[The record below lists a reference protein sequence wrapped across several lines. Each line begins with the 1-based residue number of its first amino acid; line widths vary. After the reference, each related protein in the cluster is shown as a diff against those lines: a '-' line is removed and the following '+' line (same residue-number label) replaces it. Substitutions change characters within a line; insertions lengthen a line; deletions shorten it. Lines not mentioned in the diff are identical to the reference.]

1 MARPYTARSR
11 GMSSGVAR
19 TMPQVPRPG
28 LGQASPAPEEHAGT
42 ADAGRRVRR
51 DLQRRASPVGEGEV
65 EVVGALPAV
74 DVVGAGPG
82 TGGALDEQRSHLL
95 VGFEALEAPRIT
107 AHVQRV
113 GRSGHRTSRRPPGL
127 TMDVAVSQPQH

>member
-1 MARPYTARSR
+1 M
-11 GMSSGVAR
+11 
-19 TMPQVPRPG
+19 
-28 LGQASPAPEEHAGT
+28 
-42 ADAGRRVRR
+42 RR
-51 DLQRRASPVGEGEV
+51 DLQRRASPVGEREV
-65 EVVGALPAV
+65 EVVGALAAV

-113 GRSGHRTSRRPPGL
+113 GRSGSGPGRFGSGPGRAAAPDPPV
-127 TMDVAVSQPQH
+127 DHPD